1 MDDFGIDNDVAMQET
16 VKEYMV
22 KISNDTKTLFE
33 KLRNIKENNDDG
45 VHNI

>member
-33 KLRNIKENNDDG
+33 KLRNIKEKNDDG
-45 VHNI
+45 AHDI